1 VCRTS
6 IKRTESRGALYRRD
20 YPDTDNINW
29 LKNQIV
35 SNQDGEIN
43 VRSEPIVVTR
53 VEPPKKVLKYGKTG

>member
-1 VCRTS
+1 VCRAS

-35 SNQDGEIN
+35 SNRDGEIS

-53 VEPPKKVLKYGKTG
+53 AEPPKKILQYGKTE